1 MEYTFNGKGEFVL
14 VQANKG
20 KELLNIQG
28 RFEQVPDNIYGEVRA
43 TQLTS
48 VVGESPYQK
57 IKIKVEI
64 FFVAQ
69 DNSSSIIEVK
79 IRPSHAQWRYRLD
92 VLADG
97 KRIYFDRPAL
107 KTQHFKGVT
116 VYTPTHVIDQSEV
129 IIMFPSGAGV
139 EIVEEK
145 GFMATRVYLPWTFL
159 VS

>member
-1 MEYTFNGKGEFVL
+1 ML

-48 VVGESPYQK
+48 VVGQFFVP
-57 IKIKVEI
+57 IKKKSRVKL
-64 FFVAQ
+64 FFSVAQ
-69 DNSSSIIEVK
+69 DNSSSVIEVK
-79 IRPSHAQWRYRLD
+79 IRPSHGQWRYRLD

-107 KTQHFKGVT
+107 KTQHFKGKVT
-116 VYTPTHVIDQSEV
+116 
-129 IIMFPSGAGV
+129 
-139 EIVEEK
+139 
-145 GFMATRVYLPWTFL
+145 LC
-159 VS
+159 